1 MKRRREFPRSPRE
14 EVVSAKGKA
23 KTDRIDAARERMGR
37 VIFKNRDKGEV
48 DDFVRL
54 MRKFADA
61 LEEGPSAGS

>member
-1 MKRRREFPRSPRE
+1 MW
-14 EVVSAKGKA
+14 
-23 KTDRIDAARERMGR
+23 
-37 VIFKNRDKGEV
+37 IFKNWDKGEV